1 MVMIPAVMPT
11 YARYDLAFDHGEG
24 AYLWDTEGRRYLDF
38 GAGIAVASIG
48 HCHPHL
54 VDAIREQAGKLMHTS
69 NLYHI
74 PGQERLADRLVAH
87 TFADA
92 VFFNNSGN
100 EAVEM
105 GVKMMRK
112 YHHANGH
119 PERYRVITVKGAFH
133 GRSLAMLSAGKQEKH
148 LKGFGP
154 EVDGFDQVAFDNLNE
169 LKAAIGPETAGILVE
184 PVQGEGGI
192 RPMSKEYLQSLRKIA
207 DEFGLLLMFDEVQ
220 CGVGRTG
227 KLFAYEWSGIHP
239 DILASAKGIGGGFP
253 LGATMATEKVAEAMT
268 AGSHGSTYG
277 GNPLA
282 MAAGNA
288 VLDVVLA
295 PGFLDGVQ
303 KIAEALKAGLQD
315 IAKRHASLYEDARG
329 TGLMLGLKCKDPVVN
344 GDVVK
349 KLMQHGLLSVP
360 AGDNVVRFVPPL
372 VITADDVK
380 EALSIIDAASADL
393 EKDAA

>member
-1 MVMIPAVMPT
+1 MTSAIMPT
-11 YARYDLAFDHGEG
+11 YARYDFTFDHGEG
-24 AYLWDTEGRRYLDF
+24 AELWDTENRRFLDF

-54 VDAIREQAGKLMHTS
+54 VEAIREQAGKLMHTS

-74 PGQERLADRLVAH
+74 PGQQRLAERLVAN

-105 GVKMMRK
+105 GVKMMRR
-112 YHHANGH
+112 YQWANQH
-119 PERYRVITVKGAFH
+119 PERYRVITVQGAFH

-192 RPMSKEYLQSLRKIA
+192 RPMSKAYLQSLRAIA

-220 CGVGRTG
+220 SGVGRTG
-227 KLFAYEWSGIHP
+227 KLFAYEWTGIAP
-239 DILASAKGIGGGFP
+239 DILATAKGIGGGFP
-253 LGATMATEKVAEAMT
+253 LGATMASARVAETMT

-288 VLDVVLA
+288 VLDIVLA
-295 PGFLDGVQ
+295 PGFMDNVDERSKQ
-303 KIAEALKAGLQD
+303 FKTGLED
-315 IAKRHASLYEDARG
+315 IAKRYPALFEDARG
-329 TGLMLGLKCKDPVVN
+329 TGLMLGLKCKITNSDLVA
-344 GDVVK
+344 
-349 KLMQHGLLSVP
+349 KLMQNGLLSVP

-372 VITADDVK
+372 TITSGNVS
-380 EALSIIDAASADL
+380 EALQIIDTTCRALATNVT
-393 EKDAA
+393 

>member
-1 MVMIPAVMPT
+1 MIPAVMPT

-24 AYLWDTEGRRYLDF
+24 AHLWDAEGRRYLDF
-38 GAGIAVASIG
+38 GAGIAVASVG

-54 VDAIREQAGKLMHTS
+54 VEAIRDQAGRLMHTS
-69 NLYHI
+69 NLYNI
-74 PGQERLADRLVAH
+74 PGQEKLAQRLVDN

-105 GVKMMRK
+105 GVKMMRR
-112 YHHANGH
+112 YHYANGH
-119 PERYRVITVKGAFH
+119 PERYRVITVSGAFH

-169 LKAAIGPETAGILVE
+169 LRAAIGPETAGILVE
-184 PVQGEGGI
+184 PIQGEGGI

-220 CGVGRTG
+220 TGVGRTG
-227 KLFAYEWSGIHP
+227 KLYAYEWSGITP
-239 DILASAKGIGGGFP
+239 DILATAKGIGGGFP

-288 VLDVVLA
+288 VLDIVLA

-303 KIAEALKAGLQD
+303 KAADQLKSGLDEIARKHPSVFEG
-315 IAKRHASLYEDARG
+315 ARG
-329 TGLMLGLKCKDPVVN
+329 TGLILGLKCVDGVTN

-349 KLMQHGLLSVP
+349 ALIGNGLLSVP

-372 VITADDVK
+372 VVTAEDIS
-380 EALSIIDAASADL
+380 EALSIIEKTSSEIEQSAA
-393 EKDAA
+393 

>member
-1 MVMIPAVMPT
+1 MTSAIMPT
-11 YARYDLAFDHGEG
+11 YARYDFTFDHGEG
-24 AYLWDTEGRRYLDF
+24 AELWDTENRRFLDF
-38 GAGIAVASIG
+38 GAGIAVASLG

-54 VDAIREQAGKLMHTS
+54 VEAIRTQAGKLMHTS

-74 PGQERLADRLVAH
+74 PGQQRLAERLVAN

-105 GVKMMRK
+105 GVKMMRR
-112 YHHANGH
+112 YQWANQH
-119 PERYRVITVKGAFH
+119 PERYRVITVQGAFH

-169 LKAAIGPETAGILVE
+169 LRAAIGPETAGILVE

-192 RPMSKEYLQSLRKIA
+192 RPMSKAYLQSLRAIA

-220 CGVGRTG
+220 SGVGRTG
-227 KLFAYEWSGIHP
+227 KLFAYEWTGIAP
-239 DILASAKGIGGGFP
+239 DILATAKGIGGGFP
-253 LGATMATEKVAEAMT
+253 LGATMATARVAETMT

-288 VLDVVLA
+288 VLDIVLA
-295 PGFLDGVQ
+295 PGFLDNVDKRSKQ
-303 KIAEALKAGLQD
+303 FKTGLED
-315 IAKRHASLYEDARG
+315 IAKRYPALFEDARG
-329 TGLMLGLKCKDPVVN
+329 TGLMLGLKCKIPNSDLV
-344 GDVVK
+344 G
-349 KLMQHGLLSVP
+349 KLMGNGLLSVP

-372 VITADDVK
+372 TITSDNVI
-380 EALSIIDAASADL
+380 EALQIIDTTCRELATN
-393 EKDAA
+393 ET

>member
-1 MVMIPAVMPT
+1 MIPAVMPT

-24 AYLWDTEGRRYLDF
+24 AHLWDSKGRRYLDF
-38 GAGIAVASIG
+38 GAGIAVAAVG

-54 VDAIREQAGKLMHTS
+54 VEAIREQAGKLMHTS

-74 PGQERLADRLVAH
+74 PGQEKLAERLVEN

-105 GVKMMRK
+105 GVKMMRR
-112 YHHANGH
+112 YHWADGH
-119 PERYRVITVKGAFH
+119 PERYRVITVSGAFH

-148 LKGFGP
+148 LTGFGP

-169 LKAAIGPETAGILVE
+169 LKAMIGPETAGILVE

-192 RPMSKEYLQSLRKIA
+192 RPMSKEYLQNLRKIA
-207 DEFGLLLMFDEVQ
+207 DEYGILLMFDEVQ
-220 CGVGRTG
+220 SGVGRTG
-227 KLFAYEWSGIHP
+227 KLYAYEWSGIHP

-288 VLDVVLA
+288 VLDIVLA
-295 PGFLDGVQ
+295 PGFLEGVQ
-303 KIAEALKAGLQD
+303 KIAEEFRTGLED
-315 IAKRHASLYEDARG
+315 LVARHPSVFEDARG
-329 TGLMLGLKCKDPVVN
+329 TGLMLGLKCVEGVTN

-349 KLMQHGLLSVP
+349 KLIENGLLSVP

-372 VITADDVK
+372 VITSADVA
-380 EALSIIDAASADL
+380 EALSIIDRTSGQI

>member
-1 MVMIPAVMPT
+1 MIPAVMPT

-24 AYLWDTEGRRYLDF
+24 AHLWDSEGRRYLDF
-38 GAGIAVASIG
+38 GAGIAVAAVG

-54 VDAIREQAGKLMHTS
+54 VEAIREQAGKLMHTS

-74 PGQERLADRLVAH
+74 PGQEKLAERLVGN

-105 GVKMMRK
+105 GVKMMRR
-112 YHHANGH
+112 YHWAGGH
-119 PERYRVITVKGAFH
+119 PERYRVITVSGAFH

-148 LKGFGP
+148 LTGFGP

-169 LKAAIGPETAGILVE
+169 LKAMIGPETAGILVE

-192 RPMSKEYLQSLRKIA
+192 RPMSKEYLQNLRKIA
-207 DEFGLLLMFDEVQ
+207 DEYGILLMFDEVQ
-220 CGVGRTG
+220 SGVGRTG
-227 KLFAYEWSGIHP
+227 KLYAYEWSGIQP

-288 VLDVVLA
+288 VLDIVLA
-295 PGFLDGVQ
+295 PGFLEGVQ
-303 KIAEALKAGLQD
+303 KIAEEFRTGLED
-315 IAKRHASLYEDARG
+315 LVARHPSVFEDARG
-329 TGLMLGLKCKDPVVN
+329 TGLMLGLKCVEGVTN

-349 KLMQHGLLSVP
+349 KLIENGLLSVP

-372 VITADDVK
+372 VITSADVA
-380 EALSIIDAASADL
+380 EALSIIDRTSGQI

>member
-1 MVMIPAVMPT
+1 MIPAVMPT

-24 AYLWDTEGRRYLDF
+24 AHLWDAAGRRYLDF
-38 GAGIAVASIG
+38 GAGIAVASVG

-54 VDAIREQAGKLMHTS
+54 VEAIRDQAGRLMHTS
-69 NLYHI
+69 NLYNI
-74 PGQERLADRLVAH
+74 PGQEKLAQRLVDN

-105 GVKMMRK
+105 GVKMMRR
-112 YHHANGH
+112 YHYANGH
-119 PERYRVITVKGAFH
+119 PERYRVITVSGAFH

-169 LKAAIGPETAGILVE
+169 LRAAIGPETAGILVE

-220 CGVGRTG
+220 TGVGRTG
-227 KLFAYEWSGIHP
+227 KLYAYEWSGINP
-239 DILASAKGIGGGFP
+239 DVLATAKGIGGGFP

-288 VLDVVLA
+288 VLDIVLA

-303 KIAEALKAGLQD
+303 KAADQFKAGLD
-315 IAKRHASLYEDARG
+315 DMVRKHPSVFEGARG
-329 TGLMLGLKCKDPVVN
+329 AGLLLGLKCVDSVTN

-349 KLMQHGLLSVP
+349 SLIANGLLSVP

-372 VITADDVK
+372 VVTSDDIS
-380 EALSIIDAASADL
+380 EALAIIEKTSLEIEESIA
-393 EKDAA
+393 

>member
-1 MVMIPAVMPT
+1 MIPAVMPT
-11 YARYDLAFDHGEG
+11 YARYDLTFDHGEG
-24 AYLWDTEGRRYLDF
+24 AHLWDTEGRRYLDF

-74 PGQERLADRLVAH
+74 PGQERLADRLVEN

-105 GVKMMRK
+105 GVKMMRR
-112 YHHANGH
+112 YHYANGH
-119 PERYRVITVKGAFH
+119 PERYRVITVEGAFH
-133 GRSLAMLSAGKQEKH
+133 GRSLAMLAAGKQEKH

-192 RPMSKEYLQSLRKIA
+192 RPMSTDYLKALREIA
-207 DEFGLLLMFDEVQ
+207 DEFDLLLMFDEVQ
-220 CGVGRTG
+220 SGAGRTG
-227 KLFAYEWSGIHP
+227 KLYAHEWAGIAP

-253 LGATMATEKVAEAMT
+253 LGATMANEKVAAAMT

-288 VLDVVLA
+288 VLDVILA
-295 PGFLDGVQ
+295 PGFLEGVQ
-303 KIAEALKAGLQD
+303 KVSAELKAGLDD
-315 IAKRHASLYEDARG
+315 IAARHPSLFSDARG
-329 TGLMLGLKCKDPVVN
+329 TGLMLGLKCVEGVVN
-344 GDVVK
+344 GDVVG
-349 KLMQHGLLSVP
+349 KLTQHGLLSVP

-372 VITADDVK
+372 VITSDDVK
-380 EALSIIDAASADL
+380 EALEIIDAASVEL
-393 EKDAA
+393 EKDVA

>member
-1 MVMIPAVMPT
+1 MIPAVMPT

-24 AYLWDTEGRRYLDF
+24 AHLWDAEGRRYLDF
-38 GAGIAVASIG
+38 GAGIAVASVG

-54 VDAIREQAGKLMHTS
+54 VEAIRDQAGRLMHTS
-69 NLYHI
+69 NLYNI
-74 PGQERLADRLVAH
+74 PGQEKLAQRLVDN

-105 GVKMMRK
+105 GVKMMRR
-112 YHHANGH
+112 YHYANGH
-119 PERYRVITVKGAFH
+119 PERYRVITVSGAFH

-169 LKAAIGPETAGILVE
+169 LRAAIGPETAGILVE
-184 PVQGEGGI
+184 PIQGEGGI

-220 CGVGRTG
+220 TGVGRTG
-227 KLFAYEWSGIHP
+227 KLYAYEWSGITP
-239 DILASAKGIGGGFP
+239 DILATAKGIGGGFP

-288 VLDVVLA
+288 VLDIVLA

-303 KIAEALKAGLQD
+303 KAADQLKSGLDEIARKHPSVFEG
-315 IAKRHASLYEDARG
+315 ARG
-329 TGLMLGLKCKDPVVN
+329 TGLILGLKCVDGVTN

-349 KLMQHGLLSVP
+349 TLIGNGLLSVP

-372 VITADDVK
+372 VVTAEDIS
-380 EALSIIDAASADL
+380 EALSIIEKTSSEIEQSAA
-393 EKDAA
+393 

>member
-1 MVMIPAVMPT
+1 MIPAVMPT

>member
-1 MVMIPAVMPT
+1 MTSAIMPT
-11 YARYDLAFDHGEG
+11 YARYDFTFDHGEG
-24 AYLWDTEGRRYLDF
+24 AELWDTENRRFLDF

-54 VDAIREQAGKLMHTS
+54 VEAIREQAGKLMHTS

-74 PGQERLADRLVAH
+74 PGQQRLAERLVAN

-92 VFFNNSGN
+92 IFFNNSGN

-105 GVKMMRK
+105 GVKMMRR
-112 YHHANGH
+112 YQWANQH
-119 PERYRVITVKGAFH
+119 PERYRVITVQGAFH

-192 RPMSKEYLQSLRKIA
+192 RPMSKAYLQSLRAIA

-220 CGVGRTG
+220 SGVGRTG
-227 KLFAYEWSGIHP
+227 KLFAYEWTGIAP
-239 DILASAKGIGGGFP
+239 DILATAKGIGGGFP
-253 LGATMATEKVAEAMT
+253 LGATMASSRVAETMT

-288 VLDVVLA
+288 VLDIVLA
-295 PGFLDGVQ
+295 PGFMDNVDERSKQFKTGLED
-303 KIAEALKAGLQD
+303 IAERYPALF
-315 IAKRHASLYEDARG
+315 EDARG
-329 TGLMLGLKCKDPVVN
+329 TGLMLGLKCKITNSDLVA
-344 GDVVK
+344 
-349 KLMQHGLLSVP
+349 KLMQNGLLSVP

-372 VITADDVK
+372 TITSDNVS
-380 EALSIIDAASADL
+380 EALQIIDTTCRALATN
-393 EKDAA
+393 ET

>member
-1 MVMIPAVMPT
+1 MIPAVMPT

-24 AYLWDTEGRRYLDF
+24 AHLWDGEGRRYLDF
-38 GAGIAVASIG
+38 GAGIAVAAVG

-54 VDAIREQAGKLMHTS
+54 VEAIRDQAGKLMHTS

-74 PGQERLADRLVAH
+74 PGQEKLAERLVGN

-105 GVKMMRK
+105 GVKMMRR
-112 YHHANGH
+112 YHWANGH
-119 PERYRVITVKGAFH
+119 PERFRVITVSGAFH

-148 LKGFGP
+148 LTGFGP

-169 LKAAIGPETAGILVE
+169 LKAMIGPETAGILVE

-192 RPMSKEYLQSLRKIA
+192 RPMSKDYLQNLRKIA
-207 DEFGLLLMFDEVQ
+207 DEYGILLMFDEVQ
-220 CGVGRTG
+220 SGVGRTG
-227 KLFAYEWSGIHP
+227 KLYAYEWSGIHP

-288 VLDVVLA
+288 VLDIVLA
-295 PGFLDGVQ
+295 PGFLDGVK
-303 KIAEALKAGLQD
+303 KIAEEFKTGLED
-315 IAKRHASLYEDARG
+315 SVARHPAVFEDARG
-329 TGLMLGLKCKDPVVN
+329 AGLMLGLKCTESVTN

-349 KLMQHGLLSVP
+349 TLIENGLLSVP

-372 VITADDVK
+372 VITSADVA
-380 EALSIIDAASADL
+380 EALSIIDRTSEQI

>member
-1 MVMIPAVMPT
+1 MIPAVMPT
-11 YARYDLAFDHGEG
+11 YARYDLTFDHGEG
-24 AYLWDTEGRRYLDF
+24 ALLWDNEGRRYLDF
-38 GAGIAVASIG
+38 GAGIAVAAIG

-54 VDAIREQAGKLMHTS
+54 VEAIREQAGKLMHTS

-74 PGQERLADRLVAH
+74 PGQERLAERLVANS
-87 TFADA
+87 FADA

-105 GVKMMRK
+105 GVKMMRR

-119 PERYRVITVKGAFH
+119 PERYRVITVSGAFH

-148 LKGFGP
+148 MTGFGP

-192 RPMSKEYLQSLRKIA
+192 RPMSKDYLKSLRAIA
-207 DEFGLLLMFDEVQ
+207 DEFDLLLMFDEVQ
-220 CGVGRTG
+220 SGVGRTG
-227 KLFAYEWSGIHP
+227 KLYAYEWTGIAP

-253 LGATMATEKVAEAMT
+253 LGATLATEKVALAMT

-303 KIAEALKAGLQD
+303 QIANAFKAGLEN
-315 IAKRHASLYEDARG
+315 IVERHSSLFESTRG
-329 TGLMLGLKCKDPVVN
+329 TGLMLGLKCGDGTVN

-349 KLMQHGLLSVP
+349 KLMANGLLSVP

-372 VITADDVK
+372 VITADDVA
-380 EALSIIDAASADL
+380 EALAIIEATSADL
-393 EKDAA
+393 EKGAA

>member
-1 MVMIPAVMPT
+1 MIPAVMPT

-24 AYLWDTEGRRYLDF
+24 AHLWDAEGRRYLDF
-38 GAGIAVASIG
+38 GAGIAVASVG

-54 VDAIREQAGKLMHTS
+54 VEAIRDQAGRLMHTS
-69 NLYHI
+69 NLYNI
-74 PGQERLADRLVAH
+74 PGQEKLAQRLVDN

-105 GVKMMRK
+105 GVKMMRR
-112 YHHANGH
+112 YHYANGH
-119 PERYRVITVKGAFH
+119 PERYRVITVSGAFH

-169 LKAAIGPETAGILVE
+169 LRAAIGPETAGILVE
-184 PVQGEGGI
+184 PIQGEGGI
-192 RPMSKEYLQSLRKIA
+192 RPMSKEYLKSLRKIA

-220 CGVGRTG
+220 TGVGRTG
-227 KLFAYEWSGIHP
+227 KLYAYEWSGITP
-239 DILASAKGIGGGFP
+239 DILATAKGIGGGFP

-288 VLDVVLA
+288 VLDIILA

-303 KIAEALKAGLQD
+303 KAADQLKSGLDEIARKHPSVFEG
-315 IAKRHASLYEDARG
+315 ARG
-329 TGLMLGLKCKDPVVN
+329 TGLILGLKCVDGVTN

-349 KLMQHGLLSVP
+349 ALIGNGLLSVP

-372 VITADDVK
+372 VVTAEDIS
-380 EALSIIDAASADL
+380 EALSIIEKTSSEIEQSAA
-393 EKDAA
+393 

>member
-1 MVMIPAVMPT
+1 MIPAVMPT
-11 YARYDLAFDHGEG
+11 YARYDHAFDHGEG
-24 AYLWDTEGRRYLDF
+24 AHLWDAEGRRYLDF
-38 GAGIAVASIG
+38 GAGIAVASVG

-54 VDAIREQAGKLMHTS
+54 VEAIRDQAGRLMHTS
-69 NLYHI
+69 NLYNI
-74 PGQERLADRLVAH
+74 PGQEKLAQRLVDN

-105 GVKMMRK
+105 GVKMMRR
-112 YHHANGH
+112 YHYANGH
-119 PERYRVITVKGAFH
+119 PERYRVITVSGAFH

-169 LKAAIGPETAGILVE
+169 LRAAIGPETAGILVE
-184 PVQGEGGI
+184 PIQGEGGI
-192 RPMSKEYLQSLRKIA
+192 RPMSKEYLKSLRKIA

-220 CGVGRTG
+220 TGVGRTG
-227 KLFAYEWSGIHP
+227 KLYAYEWSGITP
-239 DILASAKGIGGGFP
+239 DILATAKGIGGGFP

-288 VLDVVLA
+288 VLDIVLA

-303 KIAEALKAGLQD
+303 KAADQLKSGLDEIARKHPSVFEG
-315 IAKRHASLYEDARG
+315 ARG
-329 TGLMLGLKCKDPVVN
+329 TGLILGLKCVDGVTN

-349 KLMQHGLLSVP
+349 ALIGNGLLSVP

-372 VITADDVK
+372 VVTAEDIS
-380 EALSIIDAASADL
+380 EALSIIEKTSSEIEQSAA
-393 EKDAA
+393 

>member
-1 MVMIPAVMPT
+1 MIPAVMPT
-11 YARYDLAFDHGEG
+11 YARYDLTFDHGEG
-24 AYLWDTEGRRYLDF
+24 AHLWDTEGRRYLDF

-74 PGQERLADRLVAH
+74 PGQERLADRLVEN

-105 GVKMMRK
+105 GVKMMRR
-112 YHHANGH
+112 YHYANGH
-119 PERYRVITVKGAFH
+119 PERYRVITVEGAFH
-133 GRSLAMLSAGKQEKH
+133 GRSLAMLAAGKQEKH

-192 RPMSKEYLQSLRKIA
+192 RPMSTDYLKALREIA
-207 DEFGLLLMFDEVQ
+207 DEFDLLLMFDEVQ
-220 CGVGRTG
+220 SGAGRTG
-227 KLFAYEWSGIHP
+227 KLYAHEWAGIAP

-253 LGATMATEKVAEAMT
+253 LGATMANEKVAAAMT

-288 VLDVVLA
+288 VLDVILA
-295 PGFLDGVQ
+295 PGFLEGVQ
-303 KIAEALKAGLQD
+303 KVSAELKAGLDD
-315 IAKRHASLYEDARG
+315 IAARHPSLFSDARG
-329 TGLMLGLKCKDPVVN
+329 TGLMLGLKCAEGVVN
-344 GDVVK
+344 GDVVG
-349 KLMQHGLLSVP
+349 KLTQHGLLSVP

-372 VITADDVK
+372 IITSDDVK
-380 EALSIIDAASADL
+380 EALEIIDAASVEL
-393 EKDAA
+393 EKDVA

>member
-1 MVMIPAVMPT
+1 MIPAVMPT

-38 GAGIAVASIG
+38 GAGIAVAAIG

-74 PGQERLADRLVAH
+74 PGQETLAERLVAN

-100 EAVEM
+100 EAVEL
-105 GVKMMRK
+105 GVKMMRR
-112 YHHANGH
+112 YHWSNGH
-119 PERYRVITVKGAFH
+119 PERYRVITVSGAFH

-148 LKGFGP
+148 MTGFGP

-207 DEFGLLLMFDEVQ
+207 DEFDLLLMFDEVQ
-220 CGVGRTG
+220 SGVGRTG
-227 KLFAYEWSGIHP
+227 KLYAYEWAGIAP

-253 LGATMATEKVAEAMT
+253 LGATLATEKVADAMT

-288 VLDVVLA
+288 VLDVILA

-303 KIAEALKAGLQD
+303 KIAETFMAGLND
-315 IAKRHASLYEDARG
+315 IVAKHPSVFEIARG
-329 TGLMLGLKCKDPVVN
+329 TGLMLGLKCADGITN

-349 KLMQHGLLSVP
+349 KLMENGLLSVP
-360 AGDNVVRFVPPL
+360 AGDNIVRFVPPL
-372 VITADDVK
+372 VITAGDVT
-380 EALSIIDAASADL
+380 EALTIIDKTAADFESGS
-393 EKDAA
+393 

>member
-1 MVMIPAVMPT
+1 MIPAVMPT

-24 AYLWDTEGRRYLDF
+24 AHLWDTEGRRYLDF
-38 GAGIAVASIG
+38 GAGIAVAAIG
-48 HCHPHL
+48 HCHPKL
-54 VDAIREQAGKLMHTS
+54 VEAIREQAGKLMHTS

-74 PGQERLADRLVAH
+74 PGQERLADRLVANS
-87 TFADA
+87 FADA

-105 GVKMMRK
+105 GVKMMRR
-112 YHHANGH
+112 YHYANGH
-119 PERYRVITVKGAFH
+119 PERYRVITVTGAFH

-148 LKGFGP
+148 MIGFGP

-169 LKAAIGPETAGILVE
+169 PKAAIGPETAGILVE

-192 RPMSKEYLQSLRKIA
+192 RPMSKDYLKSLRAIA

-220 CGVGRTG
+220 SGVGRTG
-227 KLFAYEWSGIHP
+227 KLYAYEWTGIAP
-239 DILASAKGIGGGFP
+239 DIMASAKGLGGGFP

-268 AGSHGSTYG
+268 AGTHGSTYG

-303 KIAEALKAGLQD
+303 QTANVFKTGLED
-315 IAKRHASLYEDARG
+315 IVGRHPSLFEDARG
-329 TGLMLGLKCKDPVVN
+329 TGLMLGLKCVDSIVN

-349 KLMQHGLLSVP
+349 KLMGEGLLSVP

-372 VITADDVK
+372 VITAGDVA
-380 EALSIIDAASADL
+380 EALAIIDAASADL
-393 EKDAA
+393 EKGTP

>member
-133 GRSLAMLSAGKQEKH
+133 GRSLAMLSAGKQEKL

>member
-1 MVMIPAVMPT
+1 MIPAVMPT

-24 AYLWDTEGRRYLDF
+24 AHLWDAQGRRYLDF

-54 VDAIREQAGKLMHTS
+54 VEAIRDQAGRLMHTS
-69 NLYHI
+69 NLYNI
-74 PGQERLADRLVAH
+74 PGQEKLAQRLVDN

-105 GVKMMRK
+105 GVKMMRR
-112 YHHANGH
+112 YHYANGH
-119 PERYRVITVKGAFH
+119 PERYRVITVSGAFH

-169 LKAAIGPETAGILVE
+169 LRAAIGPETAGILVE
-184 PVQGEGGI
+184 PIQGEGGI
-192 RPMSKEYLQSLRKIA
+192 RPMSKEYLQNLRKIA

-220 CGVGRTG
+220 SGVGRTG
-227 KLFAYEWSGIHP
+227 KLYAYEWSGITP
-239 DILASAKGIGGGFP
+239 DILATAKGIGGGFP

-288 VLDVVLA
+288 VLDIVLA

-303 KIAEALKAGLQD
+303 KAADQFKSGLDD
-315 IAKRHASLYEDARG
+315 IVSKHPSLFEGARG
-329 TGLMLGLKCKDPVVN
+329 TGLLLGLKCADGVTN

-349 KLMQHGLLSVP
+349 SLIGNGLLSVP

-372 VITADDVK
+372 VVTSDDIS
-380 EALSIIDAASADL
+380 EALSIIEKTSAEIEQGAA
-393 EKDAA
+393 